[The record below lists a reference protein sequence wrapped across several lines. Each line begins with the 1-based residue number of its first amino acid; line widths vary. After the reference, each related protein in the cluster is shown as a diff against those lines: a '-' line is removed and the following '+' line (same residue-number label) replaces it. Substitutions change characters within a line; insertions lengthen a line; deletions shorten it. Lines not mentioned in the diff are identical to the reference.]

1 MEIEDS
7 NGANGASRW
16 GAWLPPDIKAEE
28 ESTKAREQHEAWMQ
42 HVVVG
47 LARSIAA
54 GDVAGSSGRYWVR
67 AIQTHVFDLRRAVP
81 DETRAQLVQLLY
93 TAITMHHTGTG
104 TEVDA
109 STSSSR
115 LDPTLQS
122 KWAGVLTRLLKC
134 VQHHHHHA
142 PSTLIVD
149 C

>member
-7 NGANGASRW
+7 NGASRW

-42 HVVVG
+42 HVVIG

-67 AIQTHVFDLRRAVP
+67 AIQTHVFDLRRPVP
-81 DETRAQLVQLLY
+81 DETRTQLVQLLY
-93 TAITMHHTGTG
+93 NAITMHHTG

-134 VQHHHHHA
+134 VHDHHHHA
-142 PSTLIVD
+142 PQLPQSIAKH
-149 C
+149 